1 MTCPHCSKSL
11 TYKQR
16 TGRKCGECRREFAFE
31 PRGHPLALHDNRFRR
46 IVKKLSENG
55 ELRYTAD
62 QLRHAVV
69 RKPVAMQ
76 KQSGAGCTAAT
87 LVAAAIAGFVVG
99 AALAPLAGLFVAGII
114 AIAGGVTISV
124 RRLRPFV
131 PSMPIGLEGFRSTV
145 IDRWRSVYGE
155 APEGLV
161 DQAAV
166 DAMPPASRPTEKLDA
181 VVVSPER
188 DVLACLLANNVPK
201 RLHIGL
207 LPVAP
212 PFDAW
217 EQAVLERL
225 QKDPTLPVLL
235 LHDASAAGAFLA
247 RDLSLMLR
255 LDPSHRIYDLGLNPK
270 RSIHKK
276 RLTIGREPGPL
287 RARLDAELAEVSANV
302 RPIRRGRAR
311 LTAEEIAW
319 LSEGN
324 SSPIL
329 AISPAS
335 LYKRL
340 VFALDKID
348 SKRHPRRHDARAEAA
363 ARAVGFL
370 TWPA

>member
-1 MTCPHCSKSL
+1 MTCPHCSKSV

-31 PRGHPLALHDNRFRR
+31 PKGHPLALHDNRFRH

-69 RKPVAMQ
+69 RKPVAAQ
-76 KQSGAGCTAAT
+76 KASGAGCTAAA
-87 LVAAAIAGFVVG
+87 LVAAAIVGFVVG
-99 AALAPLAGLFVAGII
+99 AVVAPLAGLFVAGVV
-114 AIAGGVTISV
+114 AIAGGVAAAL
-124 RRLRPFV
+124 RPRRPFV
-131 PSMPIGLEGFRSTV
+131 PSMPVGLEAFRSTV

-155 APEGLV
+155 MPQGLV
-161 DQAAV
+161 DEKALTTPSAEAHAV
-166 DAMPPASRPTEKLDA
+166 EKLDA

-188 DVLACLLANNVPK
+188 DVLVCLLANGAAK
-201 RLHIGL
+201 RLRVGL

-217 EQAVLERL
+217 EQTVLERL
-225 QKDPTLPVLL
+225 QKNPNLPVLL

-247 RDLSLMLR
+247 RDLPLMLR
-255 LDPSHRIYDLGLNPK
+255 LDPRHRIYDLGLNPK

-302 RPIRRGRAR
+302 HPIRRGRAR

-319 LSEGN
+319 LSDGN

-335 LYKRL
+335 LYKRI

-348 SKRHPRRHDARAEAA
+348 SKRHPRGDPRAEAA
-363 ARAVGFL
+363 AKAVGFL